1 MSQIKSLDTRVKF
14 KDTPIGKI
22 PVDWEVTDLGS
33 ICNEI
38 YRYPTHY
45 NIEYVEQG
53 KGVPEVRDELIE
65 NDGELSDDLSNY
77 RYISEETSQQ
87 FPRTILREGDL
98 VISVRRDTIGK
109 TGYVSEKF
117 EGANVTANLMR
128 ISPKREKVYPPWL
141 KQYFLSDFFQAKL
154 HEVSSATTIKTIK
167 TPELRS
173 LVVTLPT
180 LGEQKR
186 IAEILSAIDLE
197 TGAVRKE
204 AEKLETMKR
213 GLTHI
218 LLTGKIRAKLN

>member
-1 MSQIKSLDTRVKF
+1 MGQVKNLETRIKF

-77 RYISEETSQQ
+77 RYISEETSRQ
-87 FPRTILREGDL
+87 FPRTILREGDF
-98 VISVRRDTIGK
+98 VISVRRDTLGK
-109 TGYVSEKF
+109 IGYVSEKF
-117 EGANVTANLMR
+117 EGANVTADLMR
-128 ISPKREKVYPPWL
+128 ISLKREKVYPPWL
-141 KQYFLSDFFQAKL
+141 KQYFLSDFFQTKL
-154 HEVSSATTIKTIK
+154 NEVSSATTIKTIK
-167 TPELRS
+167 TPELRNMI
-173 LVVTLPT
+173 VTLPP
-180 LGEQKR
+180 LGEQKKM
-186 IAEILSAIDLE
+186 AEILSAIDLE
-197 TGAVRKE
+197 TGTIRRQ

-213 GLTHI
+213 GLTYI
-218 LLTGKIRAKLN
+218 LLTGKIRIKLN

>member
-1 MSQIKSLDTRVKF
+1 MGQVKSLETGVKF

-22 PVDWEVTDLGS
+22 PVDWEVVDLGS

-38 YRYPTHY
+38 YRYPTDY

-53 KGVPEVRDELIE
+53 KGVPEVRGELIKD
-65 NDGELSDDLSNY
+65 NGELSDDLSNY

-87 FPRTILREGDL
+87 FPRTILCEGDF
-98 VISVRRDTIGK
+98 VISVRRGTLGK
-109 TGYVSEKF
+109 IGYVSKKF
-117 EGANVTANLMR
+117 ETANVTANLMR

-141 KQYFLSDFFQAKL
+141 KQYFLSDFFQTKL

-173 LVVTLPT
+173 MIVTLPP
-180 LGEQKR
+180 LSEQKK
-186 IAEILSAIDLE
+186 IAEILSTIDLE
-197 TGAVRKE
+197 IGTARRQ

-218 LLTGKIRAKLN
+218 LLTGKVRARVN

>member
-1 MSQIKSLDTRVKF
+1 MGQVKNLGTKVKF

-33 ICNEI
+33 TCNEI

-53 KGVPEVRDELIE
+53 KGVPEVRDELIKD
-65 NDGELSDDLSNY
+65 DGELNGDLSNY
-77 RYISEETSQQ
+77 RYISEGTSQQ

-98 VISVRRDTIGK
+98 VISVRRGTLGK
-109 TGYVSEKF
+109 IGYVPKKF
-117 EGANVTANLMR
+117 EGANVTVNLMR

-141 KQYFLSDFFQAKL
+141 KQYFLSDFFQTKL
-154 HEVSSATTIKTIK
+154 NEVSSAKTIKTIK

-173 LVVTLPT
+173 LIVTLPP
-180 LGEQKR
+180 LSEQKK
-186 IAEILSAIDLE
+186 IAEILSTIDLE
-197 TGAVRKE
+197 TGTARRQ

-218 LLTGKIRAKLN
+218 LLTGKIRIKLN